1 MQASHDATAALV
13 ADMQTEQDAEREAQI
28 AEGERRQQALDADAA
43 AAAERGELLNALQ
56 AAARESAAAM
66 FDAVGT
72 FQGLAIDKLVSAGAK
87 QREELNKTSASMQK
101 LKDVRGA
108 AAAEDKSDAVYAG

>member
-1 MQASHDATAALV
+1 
-13 ADMQTEQDAEREAQI
+13 
-28 AEGERRQQALDADAA
+28 
-43 AAAERGELLNALQ
+43 
-56 AAARESAAAM
+56 M